1 MAQSGQL
8 PLGTLGPTPGIDPI
22 GQLPPKP
29 GRWSNFQSP
38 EVVFRASLV
47 RTAYAATSI
56 NGCTALKQG
65 GEMTRKI
72 LIIAGCALAM
82 SAFSAPRAVA
92 ADQGKVEQELMK
104 IERSWC
110 SASVKGDAAA
120 IGAILA
126 DDYTDVLPTGDVT
139 SKAQALSDAK
149 TEKQTVC
156 DIDMMQV
163 RVYGDAAV
171 VVGRTTWKSSLGNG
185 QYRYTDMYIR
195 RDGRWICVASHASDI
210 KK

>member
-1 MAQSGQL
+1 
-8 PLGTLGPTPGIDPI
+8 
-22 GQLPPKP
+22 
-29 GRWSNFQSP
+29 
-38 EVVFRASLV
+38 V
-47 RTAYAATSI
+47 TSI
-56 NGCTALKQG
+56 NGSTDSNG
-65 GEMTRKI
+65 GIMTRKI
-72 LIIAGCALAM
+72 LSILAGCALAV
-82 SAFSAPRAVA
+82 SGFTTQRAVA

-126 DDYTDVLPTGDVT
+126 DDYTDVLPTGEVT

-195 RDGRWICVASHASDI
+195 RDGRWICVASQASDI

>member
-1 MAQSGQL
+1 M
-8 PLGTLGPTPGIDPI
+8 
-22 GQLPPKP
+22 
-29 GRWSNFQSP
+29 R
-38 EVVFRASLV
+38 R
-47 RTAYAATSI
+47 AYAVTSI
-56 NGCTALKQG
+56 YGCTALKQG
-65 GEMTRKI
+65 GKMTRTM
-72 LIIAGCALAM
+72 LIIAGCTLAM
-82 SAFSAPRAVA
+82 TGFTTHRAVA
-92 ADQGKVEQELMK
+92 ADQGKAEQELMK
-104 IERSWC
+104 IERAWC

-126 DDYTDVLPTGDVT
+126 DDYTDVLPTGEVT
-139 SKAQALSDAK
+139 SKAQSLSDAK

-185 QYRYTDMYIR
+185 QYRYTDTYIR